1 MLIVHNSGVIS
12 NMKVCCGF
20 RHRDVFEN
28 ISDELYNAIIYTAEK
43 AVRFFK
49 QEQ

>member
-1 MLIVHNSGVIS
+1 MHNSGVIS

-20 RHRDVFEN
+20 GHRDAFEN

-43 AVRFFK
+43 GCEVF
-49 QEQ
+49 